1 MEDSYTSAINV
12 TILSF
17 FNNHW
22 PVLRRNETAVSGAV
36 FLVLISSIRE
46 GKYVQLVRIHIGRF
60 YKLALLDFELI
71 FEVKMQECEGT

>member
-1 MEDSYTSAINV
+1 MEDSYTSAINI

-22 PVLRRNETAVSGAV
+22 SVLRRNETAVSGAV

-60 YKLALLDFELI
+60 YKLTLTD
-71 FEVKMQECEGT
+71 CETVFGVNLFVSEGV